1 MSIFTPIKE
10 GKEQA
15 KVHNSQY
22 IRTANTPDEAGIK
35 PADPV
40 KPTQPEAK

>member
-1 MSIFTPIKE
+1 MSVFTPTRKNN
-10 GKEQA
+10 EQA

-22 IRTANTPDEAGIK
+22 IRTANTPDEAGTK

-40 KPTQPEAK
+40 EPTQPDTK

>member
-1 MSIFTPIKE
+1 MSVFTPINKDE
-10 GKEQA
+10 EA

-22 IRTANTPDEAGIK
+22 IRTANTPDEADTK

-40 KPTQPEAK
+40 TPAQPEAK